1 MVALLL
7 PLVPPGTTPR
17 DSGIRRA
24 AVRVLVL
31 KVVCCAAGVRVR
43 QPVHVLQAACC
54 AKGRAAVFCGRLPSA
69 LREGMRNLLYYV
81 IIIVHRDRS
90 PPRGCLTKFCRAL
103 RTPPPPKSSKHLI
116 GQTTG
121 LSMNCARVNLSIY
134 PDIPTMLR

>member
-1 MVALLL
+1 MAIVVTHYFFL
-7 PLVPPGTTPR
+7 LVPPGTTPR
-17 DSGIRRA
+17 DVGHSVDA
-24 AVRVLVL
+24 AARVLVL
-31 KVVCCAAGVRVR
+31 KVVRCAAGVRVR

-103 RTPPPPKSSKHLI
+103 RDDPP
-116 GQTTG
+116 
-121 LSMNCARVNLSIY
+121 
-134 PDIPTMLR
+134 